1 MHHIRILITGPD
13 GRVAISKT
21 ELENLLAIAY
31 QDGYEKGK
39 KECEATH
46 STAYDDG
53 FKAGYAKGLSDST
66 CHCGDNTIYCH
77 EPSKVYLNGTGAVK
91 TNNSSVICAEG
102 AKINDAATEAKAAS
116 KEHAVHSKNIYVKQH
131 VDDAF
136 EVLNTLLK
144 EVSLL

>member
-1 MHHIRILITGPD
+1 MHFVYVEADGAVKMSKSQLNQILSD
-13 GRVAISKT
+13 
-21 ELENLLAIAY
+21 AY

-46 STAYDDG
+46 GTAYNDG
-53 FKAGYAKGLSDST
+53 FKAGYTKGLNDAT

-102 AKINDAATEAKAAS
+102 AKINDAAAEAKAAS

-144 EVSLL
+144 EVNLL